1 MLWKKP
7 INLSENK
14 EYQIFSQICQGD
26 EIFQKMRQICIE
38 TKDRAVMRSIR
49 GVKNW
54 NINFKTTIYP
64 SSENQDPLETNITK
78 FWQTLILEPISQSLL
93 VS

>member
-49 GVKNW
+49 GVKN
-54 NINFKTTIYP
+54 
-64 SSENQDPLETNITK
+64 
-78 FWQTLILEPISQSLL
+78 
-93 VS
+93 